1 MWSGDPWKTD
11 PAGSCGVW
19 ALKDIGAGAHPR
31 EGDDKQGWRP
41 SGQAESVGI
50 QGRYDSRK

>member
-19 ALKDIGAGAHPR
+19 ALKDIGAGTHPR